1 MVKFTFVVG
10 GGKLVRARYDE
21 DLPRWLSSTL
31 REIGFVED
39 KSAAETFDSQGT
51 FKQQHDT
58 GQNLKYL
65 IVYPRVTCSEKSPD
79 AEKAKEQEL
88 DTSSNEYLILASSLE
103 IFKNLVAS
111 KTQSWRQKKRML
123 KALQDCHERF
133 QEVEGKLVA
142 GTPLTAMEQAIY
154 DANSGEDAEKI
165 SWLQKE
171 IKAMADGG
179 GLTSSERDELL
190 DTLKTNLESLNTEL
204 EKAKEEKAEAKVKKL
219 EEKKSALLER
229 KSAIEKGPVVTHRL
243 KHGDEIRRLRLRLL
257 PLLALEDKGR
267 SMSLTLADLK
277 TLEEKPELEEAIA
290 ALETK
295 SRGWFLTDV
304 EFAAMCAFEADEAGR
319 KYKEQVRA
327 QAAKKASKPQTKA
340 LGGAGWATV
349 GSSGARASSGAKS
362 KASGKSS
369 SFAAA
374 FDSDSD

>member
-21 DLPRWLSSTL
+21 DLPRWLSSSL

-65 IVYPRVTCSEKSPD
+65 IVYPRLSCAEKSQEEPP
-79 AEKAKEQEL
+79 KEDEL

-123 KALQDCHERF
+123 KALQDCHEQF
-133 QEVEGKLVA
+133 KEIEGKLVT
-142 GTPLTAMEQAIY
+142 GVPLTAKEQAIY
-154 DANSGEDAEKI
+154 DANSGEDSEKI

-179 GLTSSERDELL
+179 GLTASERDELV
-190 DTLKTNLESLNTEL
+190 DTLKSNLSALNEEL
-204 EKAKEEKAEAKVKKL
+204 EKAKEEKAEVKAKKL
-219 EEKKSALLER
+219 DERRTALIER
-229 KSAIEKGPVVTHRL
+229 RAAIEKAPVVSHRL
-243 KHGDEIRRLRLRLL
+243 RHGEEIRRLRLRLL

-290 ALETK
+290 TLEAK
-295 SRGWFLTDV
+295 SRGWFLTDE
-304 EFAAMCAFEADEAGR
+304 EFRAMCAIESEEASR
-319 KYKEQVRA
+319 KYKEHVKA
-327 QAAKKASKPQTKA
+327 QAAKKESKPQSKS
-340 LGGAGWATV
+340 LGSAGWATV
-349 GSSGARASSGAKS
+349 GSSGARASSGG
-362 KASGKSS
+362 KARTQSKSS